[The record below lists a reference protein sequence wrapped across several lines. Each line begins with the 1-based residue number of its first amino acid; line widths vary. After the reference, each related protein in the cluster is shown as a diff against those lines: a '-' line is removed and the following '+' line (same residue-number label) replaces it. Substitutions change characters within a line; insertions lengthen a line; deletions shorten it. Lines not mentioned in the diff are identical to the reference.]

1 MRELASARRS
11 ASGESSPAS
20 VMISATVVDTIG
32 AGDSHIGALMSA
44 RHRGE
49 SIEGALMR
57 ANRVASAVVGASGAH
72 LPRER
77 VAEAAGY

>member
-1 MRELASARRS
+1 
-11 ASGESSPAS
+11 
-20 VMISATVVDTIG
+20 
-32 AGDSHIGALMSA
+32 MSA